1 MRNFAWVSSQKYN
14 IKPLRLLYVYGSA
27 TKNNFNQK
35 HTVMK
40 TNLLKLWAAGV
51 MFTILLGAC
60 GRGER
65 NDDTL
70 LDQFLE
76 ADAGNEQLTQF
87 EDDGAEAA
95 LDSRVADSEVA
106 GLLSSGGCATVT
118 RDTLSTPRRITI
130 DFGAVNC
137 LCRDGRYRRGMV
149 YVDYTGQRGVPG
161 STATLSYSGYFV
173 NDRGISGSRTISYS
187 SSPGGN
193 PQRTNTYNITVTPPN
208 QSGSYNRQGQRVR
221 EKIAGDGT
229 ASLLDDVYLISGS
242 GTGSRTGGLTYSHTI
257 LTPLRREGSCAWTV
271 SGSIQFSRNNRLTRT
286 LDFGNGSCD
295 DQATVSNGTRTRTIS
310 LP

>member
-1 MRNFAWVSSQKYN
+1 MKNPQNLITHS
-14 IKPLRLLYVYGSA
+14 VYS
-27 TKNNFNQK
+27 F
-35 HTVMK
+35 V
-40 TNLLKLWAAGV
+40 
-51 MFTILLGAC
+51 LLGLLMVASLTSC
-60 GRGER
+60 SRGER

-70 LDQFLE
+70 FDQFLD
-76 ADAGNEQLTQF
+76 ADAANEQLTQF
-87 EDDGAEAA
+87 EDDGADAA
-95 LDSRVADSEVA
+95 LDSRVADTEVA

-137 LCRDGRYRRGMV
+137 LCRDGRYRRGIV
-149 YVDYTGQRGVPG
+149 YIDYTGQRGVPG

-173 NDRGISGSRTISYS
+173 NDRGISGSRTISYG

-242 GTGSRTGGLTYSHTI
+242 GSGSRSGGFTYSHNI
-257 LTPLRREGSCAWTV
+257 VTPLRREGSCAWTV
-271 SGSIQFSRNNRLTRT
+271 SGSVQFSRNNRLTRT

-295 DQATVSNGTRTRTIS
+295 DQATISNGTRTRTIT

>member
-1 MRNFAWVSSQKYN
+1 MKSIPLNPNIMKSS
-14 IKPLRLLYVYGSA
+14 LL
-27 TKNNFNQK
+27 
-35 HTVMK
+35 
-40 TNLLKLWAAGV
+40 NLVVAGV
-51 MFTILLGAC
+51 LLTSLLTSC

-65 NDDTL
+65 NEDTL
-70 LDQFLE
+70 FDQFLE

-161 STATLSYSGYFV
+161 STATLSFNGYFV
-173 NDRGISGSRTISYS
+173 NDRGISGSRTISFD

-193 PQRTNTYNITVTPPN
+193 PQRTTTYNITVTPPN

-229 ASLLDDVYLISGS
+229 SSLLDDVYLMTGSGS
-242 GTGSRTGGLTYSHTI
+242 GSRTGGLIYSHSI
-257 LTPLRREGSCAWTV
+257 VTPLRREGSCAWIV
-271 SGSIQFSRNNRLTRT
+271 SGSIQFSRNNRFTRT
-286 LDFGNGSCD
+286 LDFGNGTCD
-295 DQATVSNGTRTRTIS
+295 DQAIVSNGSRTRNIT